1 MASRSTLLLLSLASA
16 VIYLSLTLV
25 LLHFFHDDS
34 PASLFDH
41 GFGLPVQLLAG
52 TAFGAIAA
60 ALVSLVIWRTPISE
74 ILSDYAIVDM
84 VMKMRLS
91 QFDRVQISVFAGV
104 GEELLFRGAMQPI
117 LGVWLTSLIFVGLHG
132 YFKFNSLRHILFG
145 MMMFFLSVGLGL
157 LFEWAGLVAAMTA
170 HVIYD
175 FIMLQI
181 SRRIPAPETREK
193 SAGDGQSPTD
203 LPGQAPE
210 PSPHQIN
217 DR

>member
-16 VIYLSLTLV
+16 LIYLSLTLV
-25 LLHFFHDDS
+25 ILYFFHDDS

-41 GFGLPVQLLAG
+41 GFDLPAQLLAG
-52 TAFGAIAA
+52 AAFGAVAA
-60 ALVSLVIWRTPISE
+60 AAISLVIWRTPISE

-84 VMKMRLS
+84 VMKMRFT
-91 QFDRVQISVFAGV
+91 QFDRAQISFFAGV

-145 MMMFFLSVGLGL
+145 VMMFSLSVGLGL
-157 LFEWAGLVAAMTA
+157 LFEWVGLVAAMTA
-170 HVIYD
+170 HVFYD

-181 SRRIPAPETREK
+181 SHRLPVPETREE
-193 SAGDGQSPTD
+193 SAGDGLSPTD
-203 LPGQAPE
+203 TPGQAPE
-210 PSPHQIN
+210 SSPHQTD